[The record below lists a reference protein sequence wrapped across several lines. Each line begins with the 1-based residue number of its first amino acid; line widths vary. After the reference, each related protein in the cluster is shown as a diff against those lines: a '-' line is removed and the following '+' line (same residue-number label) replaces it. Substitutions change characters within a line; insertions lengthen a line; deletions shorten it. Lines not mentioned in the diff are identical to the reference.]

1 MSDRIILIRIQ
12 GLGSLNT
19 DAQLVFTSRGTLPYL
34 PAFAT
39 LEGVVSNLGD
49 QFSSEIGFFE
59 SMGSDPT
66 TSFSVISTAET
77 REALLGRRKVPV
89 LDDNSAPVVTTSYID
104 AGYNVTFTVSSTA
117 SMYEGQRIRIGTIAF
132 VVVFVTNA
140 TEVGCRRI
148 WSSPL
153 IPIPMILAGQE
164 AVGMVV
170 YDLLLST
177 GSVEML
183 PVVVSTAEVTA
194 TSRSEEEVIFRGV
207 VTKVGVETS
216 RGAAN
221 QITVQCGSLMGYLR
235 NAPFRPTVAQRAA
248 VSQVGHWT
256 YREDLGED
264 GLVLSEAPVTIFT
277 THFNTGVSGTP
288 SFTNEPHTTSMRVL
302 QVRDGG
308 TGCAAAYSVIEYQP
322 YIGLTITGQ
331 DARAVYCNT
340 LEIGDNTRN
349 EPLLQMLFTFDGSYY
364 TFGGN
369 FPIGDQLVS
378 GTRDVEQQ
386 YGGFYGYR
394 NSTVAGMAEVA
405 FVCRAAATPLQML
418 QDLLFGTVD
427 GVQDAWGYRGAME
440 AAWLPVERS
449 QPFSDLVDLASLEAL
464 LQGRDDVFPP
474 PGTYREFRALPYDA
488 GGAKT
493 VGDVLTLILKR
504 LGGFMVYD
512 RGKLR
517 FGSWAVNNPVPTVVD
532 DEALAEPAISLDFD
546 RNACLQSVATEFGIN
561 GLGAGDNGG
570 GGNYKGKI
578 TRSVTNLDLGAAGL
592 GKTTQMGC
600 FRSIGAREVPLEPF
614 ILGSSWFALAN
625 QAIVRYSQ
633 PAAKVMVTYR
643 DAISD
648 LVVGET
654 VAFSTAYLPSATG
667 EMGVAQA
674 VGIVIK
680 AARSWKTPTTEYTL
694 LLFGYTQATAN
705 GVPLIGASARCVGG
719 TVGDS
724 IPVEPVWFTR
734 GTSATG
740 GAPTSDVEAFHQT
753 ALLAGTP
760 YLAVVLLDNNGTE
773 VGGGADLAEP
783 DVATS
788 KLRFLGPPFLG
799 TTILPGYVI
808 TLAPATAIGVQGWDA
823 YQADTAGEV
832 LHDPALSSPWVT

>member
-12 GLGSLNT
+12 GLGSLL
-19 DAQLVFTSRGTLPYL
+19 AQEQMVFTSRGTLPYL
-34 PAFAT
+34 NANGAT
-39 LEGVVSNLGD
+39 LAGVVSNLGD

-89 LDDNSAPVVTTSYID
+89 LDSNGAPVVTTSYID
-104 AGYNVTFTVSSTA
+104 ADYNVTFTVSDTS
-117 SMYEGQRIRIGTIAF
+117 SMFPDQMIRIGTIAF
-132 VVVFVTNA
+132 EVTAVNSA
-140 TEVGCRRI
+140 TEVICSRR
-148 WSSPL
+148 WGSPL
-153 IPIPMILAGQE
+153 MPIPMILGGEE

-170 YDLLLST
+170 YDLFLST

-194 TSRSEEEVIFRGV
+194 TSQSEEEVIFRGQ

-235 NAPFRPTVAQRAA
+235 NAPFRPTVAQNSKVA
-248 VSQVGHWT
+248 QVGHWT
-256 YREDLGED
+256 YRADLGED

-277 THFNTGVSGTP
+277 TNFNTGVSGIP
-288 SFTNEPHTTSMRVL
+288 SMTNEPNTTSMRAF

-308 TGCAAAYSVIEYQP
+308 VGCAAAYSLIDYEP
-322 YIGLTITGQ
+322 WIGLTITGQ
-331 DARAVYCNT
+331 VATAVYCNT

-349 EPLLQMLFTFDGSYY
+349 EPLKQMLFTFDGSFYS
-364 TFGGN
+364 FGGN
-369 FPIGDQLVS
+369 FAVGDQMVS
-378 GTRDVEQQ
+378 GTRDEQQ
-386 YGGFYGYR
+386 RYGGFYGYR
-394 NSTVAGMAEVA
+394 KSTVEGMAEVA
-405 FVCRAAATPLQML
+405 FVCQADTTPLQML

-427 GVQDAWGYRGAME
+427 GVQDARGYRGAME
-440 AAWLPVERS
+440 AAWLPVEWS
-449 QPFSDLVDLASLEAL
+449 QDFSELVDLASLEAL

-517 FGSWAVNNPVPTVVD
+517 FGSWAVNNPIPTVVD
-532 DEALAEPAISLDFD
+532 DDALAEPAISLDFD
-546 RNACLQSVATEFGIN
+546 RNACLQSVVVELGIN
-561 GLGAGDNGG
+561 RMIHSD
-570 GGNYKGKI
+570 GNVERGKI

-592 GKTTQMGC
+592 GKTTQMGT
-600 FRSIGAREVPLEPF
+600 FRSIGGRETPLEPF
-614 ILGSSWFALAN
+614 ILGSSFFANAN
-625 QAIVRYSQ
+625 QAVVRYSQ
-633 PAAKVMVTYR
+633 PAARVVVTYR
-643 DAISD
+643 DAVSD

-667 EMGVAQA
+667 EMGVSQA

-680 AARSWKTPTTEYTL
+680 ANRSWKTPLTEYTL
-694 LLFGYTQATAN
+694 LLFGYTQATA
-705 GVPLIGASARCVGG
+705 GAVPLISVAARCVGG
-719 TVGDS
+719 VVDATKV
-724 IPVEPVWFTR
+724 PVEAVWFTR

-740 GAPTSDVEAFHQT
+740 GAPTSDVAAFEQT

-760 YLAVVLLDNNGTE
+760 NLAVVLLDANGTD
-773 VGGGADLAEP
+773 VGGIIDLATP
-783 DVATS
+783 DVANS
-788 KLRFLGPPFLG
+788 RLNFPGAPFLG
-799 TTILPGYVI
+799 TTILAGYVI
-808 TLAPATAIGVQGWDA
+808 TLADASALGVQGWDA
-823 YQADTAGEV
+823 YQADAAGEV
-832 LHDPALSSPWVT
+832 LGDPDLSSPWVT

>member
-104 AGYNVTFTVSSTA
+104 AGYDVTFTVSSTA

-207 VTKVGVETS
+207 VTMVGVETS

-235 NAPFRPTVAQRAA
+235 NAPFRPTVGQRAA

-288 SFTNEPHTTSMRVL
+288 SFTNEPHTTSARVL

-331 DARAVYCNT
+331 DGYVDDIDCRPATHLRKADCQ
-340 LEIGDNTRN
+340 R
-349 EPLLQMLFTFDGSYY
+349 TF
-364 TFGGN
+364 
-369 FPIGDQLVS
+369 
-378 GTRDVEQQ
+378 RHA
-386 YGGFYGYR
+386 
-394 NSTVAGMAEVA
+394 VAGKKRLRVEARRRKRGGELRQRFGMNH
-405 FVCRAAATPLQML
+405 FSTDTGNTPRREIQILRI
-418 QDLLFGTVD
+418 G
-427 GVQDAWGYRGAME
+427 
-440 AAWLPVERS
+440 RS
-449 QPFSDLVDLASLEAL
+449 QASSAQDIAE
-464 LQGRDDVFPP
+464 GR
-474 PGTYREFRALPYDA
+474 TERH
-488 GGAKT
+488 
-493 VGDVLTLILKR
+493 
-504 LGGFMVYD
+504 
-512 RGKLR
+512 RG
-517 FGSWAVNNPVPTVVD
+517 
-532 DEALAEPAISLDFD
+532 
-546 RNACLQSVATEFGIN
+546 SVH
-561 GLGAGDNGG
+561 
-570 GGNYKGKI
+570 
-578 TRSVTNLDLGAAGL
+578 RH
-592 GKTTQMGC
+592 Q
-600 FRSIGAREVPLEPF
+600 LEPKTRAHRK
-614 ILGSSWFALAN
+614 IPRRK
-625 QAIVRYSQ
+625 IV
-633 PAAKVMVTYR
+633 
-643 DAISD
+643 D
-648 LVVGET
+648 
-654 VAFSTAYLPSATG
+654 
-667 EMGVAQA
+667 
-674 VGIVIK
+674 
-680 AARSWKTPTTEYTL
+680 
-694 LLFGYTQATAN
+694 
-705 GVPLIGASARCVGG
+705 
-719 TVGDS
+719 
-724 IPVEPVWFTR
+724 
-734 GTSATG
+734 
-740 GAPTSDVEAFHQT
+740 
-753 ALLAGTP
+753 
-760 YLAVVLLDNNGTE
+760 
-773 VGGGADLAEP
+773 
-783 DVATS
+783 
-788 KLRFLGPPFLG
+788 
-799 TTILPGYVI
+799 
-808 TLAPATAIGVQGWDA
+808 
-823 YQADTAGEV
+823 
-832 LHDPALSSPWVT
+832 